1 MVFFLVCSFSLCLGV
16 PREREIWKK
25 FMYIHAEE
33 RSESAAEATEGAE
46 GKWFFR
52 AAFGAGGANGA
63 SGERDGRESGERKK
77 EKCNF
82 IYARNDP
89 YK

>member
-1 MVFFLVCSFSLCLGV
+1 MEKVYVYTCRG
-16 PREREIWKK
+16 EI
-25 FMYIHAEE
+25 
-33 RSESAAEATEGAE
+33 RSAAEATEGAE
-46 GKWFFR
+46 GKCFFR

-63 SGERDGRESGERKK
+63 SGERDGRERGERKK

>member
-16 PREREIWKK
+16 SREAEIWKK

-33 RSESAAEATEGAE
+33 RSEATEGAE

-63 SGERDGRESGERKK
+63 SGERDGRERGERKK